1 MQSKLKTLYHH
12 MRGYRKLY
20 VLAIVSIAVASL
32 FMFISPLILRAAID
46 SVLGAQPLD
55 GPSLVGRLFNRL
67 GGVESLRGSL
77 WVIGLLML
85 LVTAIQGLFN
95 YLKGRWA
102 AQASEGTARDLRD
115 RLYDH
120 IQRLPF
126 SYHVKAET
134 GDLIQ
139 RCTSDVETIRRF
151 LSVQLVEIGR
161 ALFMLALVIPIMLS
175 LNKTLTLVAMI
186 SVPFLFSFSLVFFL
200 KVKKAFKA
208 SDEAEGALSATLQEN
223 LAGIRVVKAFC
234 RQRYERGKFDTKN
247 VDYRDKNYKLVV
259 LLAWYWSSSDLMA
272 LSQIAAVLVMG
283 ALWAAQGKITVGTL
297 VVFTTYEGNLL
308 WPVRQMGRIL
318 TDMGKTMVS
327 IDRTNEI
334 LNTPDEPLTEG
345 ADNPPEL
352 LGDIEFDGVSFAY
365 GQAEPVL
372 RDISF
377 HAAPGETI
385 AILGPTGVGKSTL
398 VNLLPR
404 LYDATGGV
412 IRLDGRDI
420 RSMDRAFVRRQVGIV
435 LQEPFLFSKTI
446 GDNISLGAAD
456 AVETDIHEA
465 AAVACVHDVIEE
477 FEQGYGTVVGERGV
491 TLSGGQKQR
500 VAIARAIVRST
511 PILVFDDSLS
521 AVDTE
526 TDARIRRALKD
537 RRGKATTI
545 IISHRLTTLAEADR
559 ILVLE
564 QGRIVQEGTH
574 DELVAREGLYRRIW
588 EIQNSLERDVQGEI
602 EQAELPQFER
612 QEEETPA

>member
-20 VLAIVSIAVASL
+20 VLAIVSIALASV
-32 FMFISPLILRAAID
+32 FMFISPLILRVAID
-46 SVLGAQPLD
+46 SVLGTQPLD
-55 GPSLVGRLFNRL
+55 DHSLVGRLFNRL
-67 GGVESLRGSL
+67 GGVESLRGRL
-77 WVIGLLML
+77 WIIGLLML

-161 ALFMLALVIPIMLS
+161 ALFMLALVIPIMLT
-175 LNKTLTLVAMI
+175 LNKTLTLVAML

-234 RQRYERGKFDTKN
+234 RQRYERGKFDVRN

-259 LLAWYWSSSDLMA
+259 LLAWYWSCSDLMA

-334 LNTPDEPLTEG
+334 LNTPDEPLKEG
-345 ADNPPEL
+345 ADNPPAL
-352 LGDIEFDGVSFAY
+352 TGDIEFDHVSFAY

-372 RDISF
+372 KDISF
-377 HAAPGETI
+377 HASPGETI

-420 RSMDRAFVRRQVGIV
+420 CSMDRAFVRRQVGIV

-446 GDNISLGAAD
+446 GDNISLGAAE
-456 AVETDIHEA
+456 AVETEIHEA

-500 VAIARAIVRST
+500 VAIARAIVRNT

-537 RRGKATTI
+537 RRGRATTI

-564 QGRIVQEGTH
+564 HGRIVQEGTH
-574 DELVAREGLYRRIW
+574 DELVARAGLYRRIW